1 MRVWGFVVDTLI
13 SVRYR
18 NNKEGLVDDVT
29 LNDLILTGGIRQFY
43 RLSEGRWVD
52 IEKDPVRR
60 SEAGQPGFGRRATD
74 KKQEVLPPASP
85 KRFLDRLRK
94 PPSKTPEPSGP
105 LTAREWFDQGFL
117 LLFTSDDIPG
127 AIRAFAMAIRLDP
140 DYARAYLNRGMAYER
155 IGNLQQAVEDFNKAI
170 DLEPEEGKIYYIRG
184 VAQRRLG
191 MAKEALEDLRKAAAL
206 GYRSAR
212 ETLRSMRIDW

>member
-1 MRVWGFVVDTLI
+1 LDTLI

-18 NNKEGLVDDVT
+18 NNREGLVDDVT
-29 LNDLILTGGIRQFY
+29 LNDLILNGGIRQFY

-74 KKQEVLPPASP
+74 KKQEVLTPAP
-85 KRFLDRLRK
+85 KRFLGRLRK
-94 PPSKTPEPSGP
+94 PPPKTPVPPGP

-117 LLFTSDDIPG
+117 LLHTSDDIPG

-155 IGNLQQAVEDFNKAI
+155 IDNMQQAVEDFGRAI

-184 VAQRRLG
+184 EAHRRIG
-191 MAKEALEDLRKAAAL
+191 MAKEALQDLKKAAAL

>member
-1 MRVWGFVVDTLI
+1 VDTLI

-18 NNKEGLVDDVT
+18 NNREGLVDEVT
-29 LNDLILTGGIRQFY
+29 LNDLIQTGGIRQFY
-43 RLSEGRWVD
+43 RLSEGRWID
-52 IEKDPVRR
+52 IEIDPVRR

-74 KKQEVLPPASP
+74 KNQELLTPASP

-94 PPSKTPEPSGP
+94 TPPKTPVTPGP

-127 AIRAFAMAIRLDP
+127 AIRAFARAIRLDP

-155 IGNLQQAVEDFNKAI
+155 IGNLQQAVADFNKAI
-170 DLEPEEGKIYYIRG
+170 DLEPEAGKIYYIRG
-184 VAQRRLG
+184 IAHRRLG
-191 MAKEALEDLRKAAAL
+191 MAKEALEDLRKAATL

>member
-1 MRVWGFVVDTLI
+1 MDTLI

-18 NNKEGLVDDVT
+18 NNREGLVDDVT
-29 LNDLILTGGIRQFY
+29 LNDLIRTGRIRQFY

-52 IEKDPVRR
+52 IERDPVRK
-60 SEAGQPGFGRRATD
+60 SEAGQPGLGRRVTD
-74 KKQEVLPPASP
+74 KKQELPPPASP

-94 PPSKTPEPSGP
+94 PPAQTPVPQGP

-117 LLFTSDDIPG
+117 LLYTTDDIPG

-140 DYARAYLNRGMAYER
+140 DYGRAYLNRGMAYER
-155 IGNLQQAVEDFNKAI
+155 IGNLQQAVEDFDRAI
-170 DLEPEEGKIYYIRG
+170 DLEPGEGKIYYIRG
-184 VAQRRLG
+184 EAHRRLG
-191 MAKEALEDLRKAAAL
+191 MAKEALQDLRTAANL

>member
-1 MRVWGFVVDTLI
+1 MDTLI

-18 NNKEGLVDDVT
+18 NNREGLVDDVT
-29 LNDLILTGGIRQFY
+29 LNDLIRTGRIRQFY

-52 IEKDPVRR
+52 IERDPVRK
-60 SEAGQPGFGRRATD
+60 SEAGQPGLGRRAAD
-74 KKQEVLPPASP
+74 KTHQALPPASP
-85 KRFLDRLRK
+85 KRLLDRLRK
-94 PPSKTPEPSGP
+94 PPVQTPVPPGP

-117 LLFTSDDIPG
+117 LLHTTDDIPG

-140 DYARAYLNRGMAYER
+140 DYGRAYLNRGMAYER
-155 IGNLQQAVEDFNKAI
+155 IGNLQQAVEDFDRAI
-170 DLEPEEGKIYYIRG
+170 DLEPGEGKIYYIRG
-184 VAQRRLG
+184 EAHRRLG
-191 MAKEALEDLRKAAAL
+191 MAKEALQDLRTAANL

>member
-1 MRVWGFVVDTLI
+1 MDTLI

-18 NNKEGLVDDVT
+18 NSREGLVDDVT
-29 LNDLILTGGIRQFY
+29 LNDLIRTGRIRQFY

-52 IEKDPVRR
+52 IERDPVRK
-60 SEAGQPGFGRRATD
+60 SEAGQPGLGRRVTD
-74 KKQEVLPPASP
+74 KKKESPPPASP
-85 KRFLDRLRK
+85 KKFLDRLRK
-94 PPSKTPEPSGP
+94 PPVQTPVPPGP

-117 LLFTSDDIPG
+117 LLYTTDDIPG

-140 DYARAYLNRGMAYER
+140 GYARAYLNRGMAYER
-155 IGNLQQAVEDFNKAI
+155 IGNLQQAVEDFDRAI
-170 DLEPEEGKIYYIRG
+170 DLEPGEGKIYYIRG
-184 VAQRRLG
+184 EAHRRLG
-191 MAKEALEDLRKAAAL
+191 MAKEALQDLRTAANL

>member
-1 MRVWGFVVDTLI
+1 MRVWGFVVSTLI

-18 NNKEGLVDDVT
+18 NNREGLVDDVT
-29 LNDLILTGGIRQFY
+29 LNELILTGGIRQFY

-52 IEKDPVRR
+52 IEIDPVRR
-60 SEAGQPGFGRRATD
+60 SEAGQPGFGRRTTD
-74 KKQEVLPPASP
+74 KKQEVLTPASP

-94 PPSKTPEPSGP
+94 PPPKTPVPPGP

-155 IGNLQQAVEDFNKAI
+155 IGNLQQAVEDFSKAI

-184 VAQRRLG
+184 AAHRHLD
-191 MAKEALEDLRKAAAL
+191 MAKEALEDLRKAATL
-206 GYRSAR
+206 GYRSAG

>member
-1 MRVWGFVVDTLI
+1 MDTLI

-18 NNKEGLVDDVT
+18 NNREGLVDDVT
-29 LNDLILTGGIRQFY
+29 LNDLIRTGRIRQFY

-52 IEKDPVRR
+52 IERDPVRK
-60 SEAGQPGFGRRATD
+60 SEAGQPGLGRRAAD
-74 KKQEVLPPASP
+74 KRHQVLPPASP
-85 KRFLDRLRK
+85 KRLLDRLRK
-94 PPSKTPEPSGP
+94 PPVQTPAPQGP

-117 LLFTSDDIPG
+117 LLYTTDDIPE

-140 DYARAYLNRGMAYER
+140 GYARAYLNRGMAYER
-155 IGNLQQAVEDFNKAI
+155 IGNLQQAVEDFDRAI
-170 DLEPEEGKIYYIRG
+170 DLEPGEGKIYYIRSE
-184 VAQRRLG
+184 AHRRLG
-191 MAKEALEDLRKAAAL
+191 MAKEALQDLRTAANL